1 MNNEELVIIPDEN
14 ILMSFYIDNQEYVVL
29 AKTLTDEEN
38 DIYFAKREHLND
50 GNYILRNIEYDEEY
64 NSVLAKY
71 ESLIALMEGDNN
83 EMEEE

>member
-1 MNNEELVIIPDEN
+1 MNENELIVIPEEN

-29 AKTLTDEEN
+29 AETLTEEEN
-38 DIYFAKREHLND
+38 HIYFAKREYLND
-50 GNYILRNIEYDEEY
+50 GNYVLRNIEYDEEY